1 MPMSSF
7 LVVDEN
13 QELREKIKHHFQD
26 NGLSIEDAFDYPTA
40 VNCINQHIY
49 DVILSDTHIPGGSM
63 TDLLHLRK
71 LKNSQAMMIISTS
84 RDSVNEAIKAID
96 LGAFDFIK
104 KPYSLYELQFKVEK
118 AIAVKR
124 LKNEADHLRG
134 DRNIIYNANNFI
146 GESPEIKKVFEKVRK
161 AAHNAFP
168 TLLVGEVGTGKDLLA
183 GAIHYNSTR
192 NNDAFIK
199 VNCAAL
205 DEQQLDSELFGH
217 IPEAYEGADKLRIG
231 RIEQADGGTIFID
244 AIEEMSLTS
253 QGKLLHVLLDK
264 RFERCG
270 STQSFA
276 CNVRFIFATSRD
288 LIAEIEKGHL
298 RKDLHHWIKGN
309 TIPVPPLRKRK
320 GDIILLTYYYLKK
333 ACGYFQK
340 KISEIQPMAVKLLTE
355 YSWPGNTHELQ
366 NTIEHAVL
374 TAKGDIIKP
383 KDLRLPSNFQ
393 LADWNQ
399 NVFALLPKGIRLE
412 QMEKDLVLQGLK
424 MCDWVKKEAAEV
436 LGVSE
441 QILQYK
447 INRFGITH
455 PTWK

>member
-1 MPMSSF
+1 MPDGCLM
-7 LVVDEN
+7 LC
-13 QELREKIKHHFQD
+13 
-26 NGLSIEDAFDYPTA
+26 A
-40 VNCINQHIY
+40 
-49 DVILSDTHIPGGSM
+49 
-63 TDLLHLRK
+63 
-71 LKNSQAMMIISTS
+71 
-84 RDSVNEAIKAID
+84 
-96 LGAFDFIK
+96 
-104 KPYSLYELQFKVEK
+104 
-118 AIAVKR
+118 
-124 LKNEADHLRG
+124 
-134 DRNIIYNANNFI
+134 I

-161 AAHNAFP
+161 AANNAFP

-192 NNDAFIK
+192 NKDAFIK

-205 DEQQLDSELFGH
+205 NEQQLDSELFGH
-217 IPEAYEGADKLRIG
+217 APEAYEGADRLRIG

-244 AIEEMSLTS
+244 AIEEMSLTI
-253 QGKLLHVLLDK
+253 QGKLLRVLLDK
-264 RFERCG
+264 KFERCG
-270 STQSFA
+270 GTQSFA

-309 TIPVPPLRKRK
+309 TIPVPPLPKRK

-340 KISEIQPMAVKLLTE
+340 KISEIQPMAVKLLSE
-355 YSWPGNTHELQ
+355 YSWPGDTLELQ

-383 KDLRLPSNFQ
+383 EDLRLPSNFQ
-393 LADWNQ
+393 PADWDQ

-412 QMEKDLVLQGLK
+412 KMEKDLVLQGLK
-424 MCDWVKKEAAEV
+424 MCDWVKTEAAEV

-441 QILQYK
+441 QVLQYK